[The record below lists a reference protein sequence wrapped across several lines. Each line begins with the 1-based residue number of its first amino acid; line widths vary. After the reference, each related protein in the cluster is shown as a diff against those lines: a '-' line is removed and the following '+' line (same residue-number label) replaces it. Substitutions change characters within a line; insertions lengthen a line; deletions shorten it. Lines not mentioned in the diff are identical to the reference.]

1 MDAGSQ
7 YSENDI
13 RKELRDFITESF
25 LTSSGLDSF
34 KLTDSFM
41 DKGIIDS
48 TGILELIEFIEDT
61 FDIKV
66 EDEEIVPNNLDSL
79 NQLTSFIQ
87 RKIQNV
93 SP

>member
-34 KLTDSFM
+34 KPTDSFM